1 MKWLVR
7 VSGNTKNSKI
17 NMEVKYMDDL
27 KLNNIY
33 QKIAYTIIETIPE
46 EWSMLVAIRKCTVW
60 QLSVCIYFCIIIT

>member
-33 QKIAYTIIETIPE
+33 QKIAHTMIETIPE
-46 EWSMLVAIRKCTVW
+46 E
-60 QLSVCIYFCIIIT
+60 

>member
-33 QKIAYTIIETIPE
+33 QKIAHTKILPCTIIGMAEILKKQKKRYLKESP
-46 EWSMLVAIRKCTVW
+46 
-60 QLSVCIYFCIIIT
+60 

>member
-1 MKWLVR
+1 
-7 VSGNTKNSKI
+7 
-17 NMEVKYMDDL
+17 MDDL